1 MALYLLYIIDNDIS
15 IIYNIFRELFPES
28 FSSAL
33 GLQSV
38 ASVVIS
44 FLFPTVAGYLKQHF
58 GDFRAGLF
66 FLSAS
71 VFTAVISWLLVD
83 LLRKNKK

>member
-1 MALYLLYIIDNDIS
+1 MWHFFIDNDI
-15 IIYNIFRELFPES
+15 IKILELFFFRELFPES

-44 FLFPTVAGYLKQHF
+44 FLFPTVAGLLKQHF

-71 VFTAVISWLLVD
+71 VFTAVILWLLVD
-83 LLRKNKK
+83 LFRKNK

>member
-1 MALYLLYIIDNDIS
+1 MDNDIS
-15 IIYNIFRELFPES
+15 IFHNIFRELFPES
-28 FSSAL
+28 FSSAV
-33 GLQSV
+33 GLQSLAMV
-38 ASVVIS
+38 MIS
-44 FLFPTVAGYLKQHF
+44 FIFPTVAGFLKQHF

-83 LLRKNKK
+83 LMRKMKKVASS

>member
-1 MALYLLYIIDNDIS
+1 MIL
-15 IIYNIFRELFPES
+15 RELFPES

-38 ASVVIS
+38 ASVIIS
-44 FLFPTVAGYLKQHF
+44 FLLPTVGGLLKQQT

-71 VFTAVISWLLVD
+71 VTTAVICWLLVD